1 MPERPPERA
10 GRPARNQERGRA
22 CGLDLGKAR
31 VGVAISDELGMYA
44 HPRGVISG
52 KNQPELIR
60 ALCTL
65 AEDEQLEHFIIGLP
79 LDMKGGEGDSARRTR
94 ELAQRIANATGVEVE
109 LWDERLTTVE
119 ARRNLAASEV
129 HGKKAKAHID
139 EASAV
144 VLLQAWLDQRE
155 RPRERR

>member
-1 MPERPPERA
+1 MREPGKKAAP
-10 GRPARNQERGRA
+10 GRA

-31 VGVAISDELGMYA
+31 VGVAVSDELGLMA

-60 ALCTL
+60 ALCKL
-65 AEDEQLEHFIIGLP
+65 VED
-79 LDMKGGEGDSARRTR
+79 
-94 ELAQRIANATGVEVE
+94 E
-109 LWDERLTTVE
+109 LWDERLSTVE

-129 HGKKAKAHID
+129 HGAKAKAHID

-144 VLLQAWLDQRE
+144 VLLQAYL
-155 RPRERR
+155 ERRN

>member
-1 MPERPPERA
+1 MREA
-10 GRPARNQERGRA
+10 GKKAAPGRA

-31 VGVAISDELGMYA
+31 VGVAVSDELGLMA

-60 ALCTL
+60 ALCKL
-65 AEDEQLEHFIIGLP
+65 VEDEKIERFIIGLP
-79 LDMKGGEGDSARRTR
+79 LDMKGGEGDSARRAR
-94 ELAQRIANATGVEVE
+94 EIAQRIANATGVEVE
-109 LWDERLTTVE
+109 LWDERLSTVE

-129 HGKKAKAHID
+129 HGAKAKAHID

-144 VLLQAWLDQRE
+144 VLLQAYLE
-155 RPRERR
+155 RQSSSRNRR